1 MMAKWT
7 IFDYVDPVDGNLF
20 KAWSARLQKKEL
32 AKLNNRLDA
41 LAIHGPELI
50 PGILSPTGMPSI
62 FKLKIRGQ
70 VQLRPLLCEGPG
82 RGEEAF
88 TLLLGA
94 IELSD
99 DYVPLGAPLIASR
112 MRESLIKDMRRRVL
126 HERVG

>member
-1 MMAKWT
+1 MMPKWT
-7 IFDYVDPVDGNLF
+7 IFDYVDPVEGNLF
-20 KAWSARLQKKEL
+20 KAWSSCLQKKEL

-41 LAIHGPELI
+41 LSTHGPELI
-50 PGILSPTGMPSI
+50 PGILSPTGLASI
-62 FKLKIRGQ
+62 FKLKIHGN

-94 IELSD
+94 FEVSN
-99 DYVPLGAPLIASR
+99 DYVPIGAPLIASR
-112 MRESLIKDMRRRVL
+112 MRESLIKDMRRRVI

>member
-1 MMAKWT
+1 MAMWT
-7 IFDYVDPVDGNLF
+7 LFDYVDPEDGNLI
-20 KAWSARLQKKEL
+20 KQWSAQLQKKER

-41 LAIHGPELI
+41 LTIHGPHLI
-50 PGILSPTGMPSI
+50 PGILSPTGLPSI
-62 FKLKIRGQ
+62 FKLKIHGQ

-94 IELSD
+94 FEVSD
-99 DYVPLGAPLIASR
+99 DYVPMGAPLIASR
-112 MRESLIKDMRRRVL
+112 MREFLVKDMRRRVV

>member
-1 MMAKWT
+1 MMRKWS
-7 IFDYVDPVDGNLF
+7 IYDYIDPVDGNLF
-20 KAWSARLQKKEL
+20 KVWCARLQKKER

-41 LAIHGPELI
+41 LSIHGPELI
-50 PGILSPTGMPSI
+50 PGILSPTGIPSI

-94 IELSD
+94 TEVSD
-99 DYVPLGAPLIASR
+99 DYVPMGAPLIASR
-112 MRESLIKDMRRRVL
+112 LRENLVKDMRRRGI
-126 HERVG
+126 HERVS